1 MNYQTIENLV
11 VRTFENV
18 ASWIA
23 DNPTNALYVL
33 AGIAVIGAVNGV
45 RHSLNWCGHTRH
57 TGRRVR

>member
-1 MNYQTIENLV
+1 MNYQTIESFA
-11 VRTFENV
+11 VRTMNDV
-18 ASWIA
+18 AAWVA

-57 TGRRVR
+57 TSRRVR